1 MTRGEAAAILGVDE
15 HAPAGEIRKRYESL
29 HTDYQIRLTNAPT
42 PTLKKTYQQKL
53 QDVLDACAVLVP
65 GFSPAQ
71 HGGDLPSAE
80 PVLTELLDRRTSP
93 PVARPLPKPVV
104 ADAAARGGFPRSTM
118 VVGVIAVVL
127 ASALS
132 LAGLR
137 WYRASAR
144 VAQMEAD
151 RAELLETAVGL
162 EALVKAQENLFYKDR
177 LSVRNLSKNPVKIV
191 AVALI
196 YRDAS
201 GALKVAHSGN
211 YDYPTWE
218 LRPNGVVQ
226 LDAQMARGRLWDGPV
241 LYYSFLIDYAANEP
255 FLKAGIWAEDIDRLD
270 KVVTL
275 DLD

>member
-1 MTRGEAAAILGVDE
+1 MTRAEAAAILGVDE
-15 HAPAGEIRKRYESL
+15 HAPVGEIRKRYESL
-29 HTDYQIRLTNAPT
+29 HTDFQIRLTNAPT
-42 PTLKKTYQQKL
+42 PALKKTYQQKL
-53 QDVLDACAVLVP
+53 QDVHEASAVLVP

-80 PVLTELLDRRTSP
+80 PVLSEHQDRRVPATVTKTVP
-93 PVARPLPKPVV
+93 RPVV
-104 ADAAARGGFPRSTM
+104 AAAADRGGFPRSTL

-132 LAGLR
+132 LAALR
-137 WYRASAR
+137 WFGASAR
-144 VAQMEAD
+144 VAQLEAD
-151 RAELLETAVGL
+151 RTKLLETASGL
-162 EALVKAQENLFYKDR
+162 DTLVRGQERLLYKDR

-218 LRPNGVVQ
+218 LRPGGVAQ

-241 LYYSFLIDYAANEP
+241 LYYSFLIDYAASEP